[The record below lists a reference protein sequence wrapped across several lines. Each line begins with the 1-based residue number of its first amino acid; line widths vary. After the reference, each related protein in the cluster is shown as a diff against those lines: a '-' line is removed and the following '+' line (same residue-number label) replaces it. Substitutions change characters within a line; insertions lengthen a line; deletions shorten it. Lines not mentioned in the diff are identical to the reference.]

1 MHRPCWPLYF
11 CSGTKQHFM
20 KKIPVVL
27 LMLAA
32 STYSFAQSPLR
43 FGVKAGANVS
53 HMGVSSSAALGN
65 VKNSFGPGFYAG
77 GLLEISGPAGSKL
90 KGQIEALYS
99 YHNVKNTYTLGD
111 VATERKT
118 NLSQISV
125 PLIIRYFPIP
135 SLSFNAGPSVN
146 FNVASKTKVGGLT
159 LDNKEMDNLQTLQ
172 IGALVGATYYIY
184 KGFFV
189 DGRYN
194 YYFGSVMKKDNNDPA
209 YRLSAIQVGLGYKF

>member
-1 MHRPCWPLYF
+1 
-11 CSGTKQHFM
+11 M
-20 KKIPVVL
+20 KKLSVIL
-27 LMLAA
+27 LLAA
-32 STYSFAQSPLR
+32 STYSYAQSPLR
-43 FGVKAGANVS
+43 FGVKAGANIS
-53 HMGVSSSAALGN
+53 HMGVSNGATLGDA
-65 VKNSFGPGFYAG
+65 KNSFGPGFYAG

-99 YHNVKNTYTLGD
+99 YHTMKNTYTLGD

-125 PLIIRYFPIP
+125 PVMVRYFPIP
-135 SLSFNAGPSVN
+135 ALSFNGGASVN

-159 LDNKEMDNLQTLQ
+159 LDNGELDELQTLQ

-194 YYFGSVMKKDNNDPA
+194 YYFGSVMKRDNNDPA